1 MLQVSPIALPSRAVW
16 EARRAE
22 VLAAMQEVMGPLPGT
37 EKRVSLDVRLR
48 EEVDCGSYV
57 RRLIDYA
64 SEPGGRVPAYLLIPK
79 GQGPFPAVA
88 QIQPTTS
95 WDTESSSAWGAGPTA
110 PMPASWPSA
119 VLLRVA
125 PAYPH
130 LAQYRPDWAALGYV
144 SGTMKAI
151 WDNVRGLDVL
161 EDIDEVRAGGVGAIG
176 HSLGGHNA
184 IYTATFDARI
194 AVVVSSCGFD
204 SYQAYKDGDI
214 TSWTSSC
221 YMPRLRDYA
230 LAALISTIAAA
241 LAPRPFF
248 ASAPLRDDNFKWQT
262 SRCRAAAARR
272 VYALYGVEDRLSIA
286 HPDCAHDFSLE
297 MRERAYALFAQWL

>member
-1 MLQVSPIALPSRAVW
+1 MEKIMGKLPEDKR
-16 EARRAE
+16 
-22 VLAAMQEVMGPLPGT
+22 
-37 EKRVSLDVRLR
+37 RVSLDIEI
-48 EEVDCGSYV
+48 EEE
-57 RRLIDYA
+57 IDGGDYIQQLVTFQ
-64 SEPGGRVPAYLLIPK
+64 SEHNARIPAYLCLPK
-79 GQGPFPAVA
+79 GV
-88 QIQPTTS
+88 TTN
-95 WDTESSSAWGAGPTA
+95 SAKMNTKKKAK
-110 PMPASWPSA
+110 A
-119 VLLRVA
+119 VLCLHPTDKSVGHKVVVGLGGREGRAYAAELAERGYVTIS
-125 PAYPH
+125 PAYP
-130 LAQYRPDWAALGYV
+130 LMANYWPNLDELGYI

-161 EDIDEVRAGGVGAIG
+161 EDMEEVRAGGVGAIG

-194 AVVVSSCGFD
+194 AAVVSSCGFD

-230 LAALISTIAAA
+230 LAAIPFDFHDMVAA

-248 ASAPLRDDNFKWQT
+248 ASAPLSDDNFKWQ
-262 SRCRAAAARR
+262 SVDAVAAAARR

-286 HPDCAHDFSLE
+286 HPDCAHDFPLE

>member
-1 MLQVSPIALPSRAVW
+1 
-16 EARRAE
+16 
-22 VLAAMQEVMGPLPGT
+22 MQEVMGPLPGT

-79 GQGPFPAVA
+79 GQGPFPAVLCLH
-88 QIQPTTS
+88 PT
-95 WDTESSSAWGAGPTA
+95 DDVVGHGVVVGLGGKANRAY
-110 PMPASWPSA
+110 ASELA
-119 VLLRVA
+119 ERGFVTLA

-130 LAQYRPDWAALGYV
+130 LAQYRPDWAALDYA

-161 EDIDEVRAGGVGAIG
+161 EDMEEVRAGGVGAIG

-194 AVVVSSCGFD
+194 AAVVSSCGFD

-221 YMPRLRDYA
+221 YMPRLREYA
-230 LAALISTIAAA
+230 LAAIPFDFHDMVVA

-248 ASAPLRDDNFKWQT
+248 ASAPLYDDNFKWQ
-262 SRCRAAAARR
+262 SVDSVAAAASR
-272 VYALYGVEDRLSIA
+272 VYALYGVEDRLLIA
-286 HPDCAHDFSLE
+286 HPDCAHDFPLT

>member
-1 MLQVSPIALPSRAVW
+1 
-16 EARRAE
+16 
-22 VLAAMQEVMGPLPGT
+22 MQEVMGPLPGT
-37 EKRVSLDVRLR
+37 EKRLSLDVRLR

-57 RRLIDYA
+57 RRRIDYA

-79 GQGPFPAVA
+79 GQGPFPAVLCLH
-88 QIQPTTS
+88 PT
-95 WDTESSSAWGAGPTA
+95 DDVVGHGVVVGLGGKANRAY
-110 PMPASWPSA
+110 ASELA
-119 VLLRVA
+119 ERGFVTLA

-130 LAQYRPDWAALGYV
+130 LAQYRPDWAALGYA

-151 WDNVRGLDVL
+151 WDNVRGLDLL
-161 EDIDEVRAGGVGAIG
+161 EDMEKVRTGGVGAIG

-214 TSWTSSC
+214 TGWTSSR

-230 LAALISTIAAA
+230 LAAIPFDFHDMVAA

-248 ASAPLRDDNFKWQT
+248 ASAPLHDDNFKWQ
-262 SRCRAAAARR
+262 SVDSVAAAASR
-272 VYALYGVEDRLSIA
+272 VYALYGVEERLSIA
-286 HPDCAHDFSLE
+286 HPDCAHDFPLT

>member
-1 MLQVSPIALPSRAVW
+1 
-16 EARRAE
+16 
-22 VLAAMQEVMGPLPGT
+22 MQEVMGPLPGT
-37 EKRVSLDVRLR
+37 EKRVSLDVHLR

-79 GQGPFPAVA
+79 GQGPFPAVLCLH
-88 QIQPTTS
+88 PT
-95 WDTESSSAWGAGPTA
+95 DDVVGHGVVVGLGGKANRAY
-110 PMPASWPSA
+110 ASELA
-119 VLLRVA
+119 ERGFVTLA

-161 EDIDEVRAGGVGAIG
+161 EDMEEVRAGGVGAIG

-194 AVVVSSCGFD
+194 AAVVSSCGFD

-214 TSWTSSC
+214 TGWTSSC

-230 LAALISTIAAA
+230 LAAIPFDFHDMVAA

-248 ASAPLRDDNFKWQT
+248 ASAPLSDDNFKWQ
-262 SRCRAAAARR
+262 SVDAVAAAARR

-286 HPDCAHDFSLE
+286 HPDCAHDFPLE